1 MWLLVYKGRL
11 FDVDLTQLNRQLKHL
26 FLLAQKYI
34 HVFLVPTLC
43 CSCLYTIKSTIQTFI
58 SSSSGSI
65 SLLSYFLLLLQGDI
79 LTGEEGTKC
88 FCQPTN
94 SLLCCQLFYNI
105 ISIKSKMFHDCTSV
119 VALTIFSYMSWHV
132 YEFTLCTNVAYKLAR
147 DHCLYMLTWSLP

>member
-58 SSSSGSI
+58 SSSSRSI
-65 SLLSYFLLLLQGDI
+65 SLLSYFLFFLLGLSLLVKKAQNASVSPQIYCCVVNCFTTSFQLCQRCFMTVPQLLL
-79 LTGEEGTKC
+79 
-88 FCQPTN
+88 
-94 SLLCCQLFYNI
+94 
-105 ISIKSKMFHDCTSV
+105 
-119 VALTIFSYMSWHV
+119 
-132 YEFTLCTNVAYKLAR
+132 
-147 DHCLYMLTWSLP
+147 